1 MDVANGGAGTVE
13 KTGGLAYDSANK
25 DGQIFVMGQDHKFY
39 DGETLGKLYDA
50 GGDFAA
56 DVAAD
61 KLGGISKEALISLN
75 GSLAEMGLKLK
86 NEHPLAPGGDD
97 PNGND
102 PDVAALLA
110 LGDNAFIVD
119 DTDGEVT
126 AAAAA
131 RRRIDAAHV
140 LGQANEA
147 DKGFDSMKDLDVN
160 GDGVVSGAEL
170 DGVKVW
176 IDANNDGNA
185 DETEIKLLAEFNVNA
200 LKVKMQVN
208 QDEDGHTQLNGQF
221 ERDGDIHTT
230 NDRITPL
237 NDGAQGQNFQR
248 QLIDM
253 VGTDRTDRAL
263 ARTQLDRA
271 LDRLGDLNTAHTV
284 ERQNGDLARQANQR
298 QLQTHNTRA

>member
-1 MDVANGGAGTVE
+1 
-13 KTGGLAYDSANK
+13 
-25 DGQIFVMGQDHKFY
+25 
-39 DGETLGKLYDA
+39 
-50 GGDFAA
+50 
-56 DVAAD
+56 
-61 KLGGISKEALISLN
+61 
-75 GSLAEMGLKLK
+75 
-86 NEHPLAPGGDD
+86 
-97 PNGND
+97 
-102 PDVAALLA
+102 
-110 LGDNAFIVD
+110 
-119 DTDGEVT
+119 
-126 AAAAA
+126 
-131 RRRIDAAHV
+131 
-140 LGQANEA
+140 
-147 DKGFDSMKDLDVN
+147 MKDLDVN